1 MISTVY
7 LGLLN
12 DIASRKIVPNP
23 GRSSPS
29 FPDSMDLVRQS
40 MGLVQFPDLVVAGLP
55 VGSC

>member
-1 MISTVY
+1 MVY